1 VPNVPV
7 GQTVT
12 AAPPARRHH
21 QTYPD
26 PIRQS
31 AASRRRACGA
41 ARRRQPDRGGAVLGS
56 QWHRHRVR
64 EPPPRRR
71 RPLGVAAWRSGP
83 PRRVACAGRRPARL
97 RRFRPSAPA
106 GGPRPRATPAVADC
120 WASLPGD
127 LVRLRRRPLGVAAW
141 RSGPPRRV
149 ACAGRR
155 PARLRR
161 FRPSAPAGGPRPR
174 ATPAVADR
182 WASLPGDLVRL
193 VASRVLAGDLLDYAA
208 SGRLHRL
215 AVRCRLPSR
224 PRRRRP
230 ALPPA
235 LLDDASRGPA
245 CAPATPTFA
254 GTSASSTST
263 RGPWFA
269 PTSRTSVTTAP
280 SILSRQTNIK
290 IRSLADPVSASVSF
304 SAGAI
309 TVMLALH
316 EVHRRVAFA
325 TTMDRQWNVSSWTYQ
340 SGFPP
345 PFSFRGKLYITC
357 YALYSPTLEILQID
371 PPVREGGG
379 VGSSYVLHP
388 PKLMATVPE
397 GSLIRPI
404 YLVECDSERSCCL
417 ATKISACRRLLFSS
431 SPILSFKGV
440 PR

>member
-1 VPNVPV
+1 
-7 GQTVT
+7 VT

-26 PIRQS
+26 PICQS

-41 ARRRQPDRGGAVLGS
+41 ARRRQPDRPLRPPAGTTKPILTRSARAPPLVAARAARRGVANRIEVVPCWDPNGTATGS
-56 QWHRHRVR
+56 GSHRH
-64 EPPPRRR
+64 
-71 RPLGVAAWRSGP
+71 
-83 PRRVACAGRRPARL
+83 
-97 RRFRPSAPA
+97 
-106 GGPRPRATPAVADC
+106 
-120 WASLPGD
+120 
-127 LVRLRRRPLGVAAW
+127 
-141 RSGPPRRV
+141 
-149 ACAGRR
+149 
-155 PARLRR
+155 
-161 FRPSAPAGGPRPR
+161 
-174 ATPAVADR
+174 AVADR